1 MELNYNIIGYTKKNL
16 NPIYAIGLADYG
28 DYRFKFKLVAS
39 ISGSF
44 YRPLFIGEEY
54 YTDENLP
61 NEFKFI
67 LSRNVF
73 LNDESK
79 KLISVINKEFSTQTP
94 SIVKYIRVYF
104 NYYRRVQCTAI
115 HHISFPLEYNSIA
128 YHAMSVA
135 LDEYDEKLRYQKQL
149 NETSVKLSKLQI
161 EYRKLKENVFNKFYV
176 GKLGKR
182 QSTVNKQIDNFIQK
196 I

>member
-1 MELNYNIIGYTKKNL
+1 MELNYKIIGYTKKNL

-28 DYRFKFKLVAS
+28 DYRIKFNLVSS

-67 LSRNVF
+67 LNRNVF
-73 LNDESK
+73 LSDESK
-79 KLISVINKEFSTQTP
+79 ELISVINKEFSTQTP
-94 SIVKYIRVYF
+94 SIVNYIKVYF
-104 NYYRRVQCTAI
+104 NFYRRVHCTAI
-115 HHISFPLEYNSIA
+115 HNISFPLEYNPIA
-128 YHAMSVA
+128 YDAMSVA
-135 LDEYDEKLRYQKQL
+135 LNEYDEKLRYQKQL
-149 NETSVKLSKLQI
+149 NETRVKLSNLHI
-161 EYRKLKENVFNKFYV
+161 EYRKLKEGVFNKFYV

-182 QSTVNKQIDNFIQK
+182 QSTINKQIDSFIQK

>member
-1 MELNYNIIGYTKKNL
+1 MELNYKIIGYTKKNL

-28 DYRFKFKLVAS
+28 DYRIKFNLVAS

-44 YRPLFIGEEY
+44 YRPLFNDEEY
-54 YTDENLP
+54 HTEENLP

-67 LSRNVF
+67 LTRNVF
-73 LNDESK
+73 LSDESK
-79 KLISVINKEFSTQTP
+79 ELISVINKEFSTQTP
-94 SIVKYIRVYF
+94 SIVNYIKVYF
-104 NYYRRVQCTAI
+104 NFFRKIHATAI
-115 HHISFPLEYNSIA
+115 HNISFPLEYNSIA
-128 YHAMSVA
+128 YIAMSDA
-135 LDEYDEKLRYQKQL
+135 LIEYDEKLRYKKQL
-149 NETSVKLSKLQI
+149 NETRVKLSNLHI
-161 EYRKLKENVFNKFYV
+161 EYRKLKENVFNKFFV

>member
-16 NPIYAIGLADYG
+16 SPIYAIGLADYG
-28 DYRFKFKLVAS
+28 DYRFKFNLVAS

-73 LNDESK
+73 LSDESK
-79 KLISVINKEFSTQTP
+79 ELISVINKEFSTQTP
-94 SIVKYIRVYF
+94 SIVNYIKVYF
-104 NYYRRVQCTAI
+104 NFFRKIHATAI
-115 HHISFPLEYNSIA
+115 HNISFPLEYNSIA
-128 YHAMSVA
+128 YIAMSDA
-135 LDEYDEKLRYQKQL
+135 LIEYNEKLRYEKQL
-149 NETSVKLSKLQI
+149 NETRVKLSNLHI

-182 QSTVNKQIDNFIQK
+182 QSTVNKQIDNFFQK